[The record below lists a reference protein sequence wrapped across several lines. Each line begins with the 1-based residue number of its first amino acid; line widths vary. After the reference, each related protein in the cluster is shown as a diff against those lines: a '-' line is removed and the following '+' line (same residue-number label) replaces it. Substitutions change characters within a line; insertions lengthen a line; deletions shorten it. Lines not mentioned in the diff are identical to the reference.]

1 MEKTPVLSSVVLAL
15 SMMSDAQAV
24 DTSWIQDLSKNVQ
37 TAVDSQKL
45 SARQIVEAAKRV
57 QACPAAQKIIDEA
70 PYPHSIQQQAE
81 GQKYPDLLIFV
92 SFSMPFESLKAL
104 NLQTQ
109 KHGGKLVF
117 RGLVGGSFKEM
128 TQKLKGFEVEVLIDP
143 TLFRKHQVE
152 SVPTFIQNEDRMSG
166 NVSLNH
172 VLKTF
177 KGGKL

>member
-1 MEKTPVLSSVVLAL
+1 MLPYVILSLWL
-15 SMMSDAQAV
+15 MSDAQAV

-37 TAVDSQKL
+37 TAVDSQKQN
-45 SARQIVEAAKRV
+45 ARRIVEAAEKV
-57 QACPAAQKIIDEA
+57 QACRAAQKIIDEA
-70 PYPHSIQQQAE
+70 PYPHIIQQQVE
-81 GQKYPDLLIFV
+81 GEKYPDLLIFV
-92 SFSMPFESLKAL
+92 SFSMPLESLRVL
-104 NLQTQ
+104 NLQAQ

-128 TQKLKGFEVEVLIDP
+128 AQKLKGFGAEVLIDP

-166 NVSLNH
+166 NVSLDH

-177 KGGKL
+177 KGGTL